1 MEELLIFLQSQ
12 CRLPSKV
19 KPYTAPPKQGSKV
32 SPEFFARE
40 MADHGVTV
48 NTLAPGP
55 IKTAL
60 IAQIDERK
68 IQKIVDSQIIKRQAT
83 PDDVW
88 DIIQLILQKE
98 SRMITGAVFNIGGV

>member
-1 MEELLIFLQSQ
+1 MPLAIKGEAVYGA
-12 CRLPSKV
+12 SKAGV
-19 KPYTAPPKQGSKV
+19 ESF
-32 SPEFFARE
+32 SRIFARE

-60 IAQIDERK
+60 IAQIDESK

-88 DIIQLILQKE
+88 DIVHLILQQK